1 MLKRNEKDLKVVR
14 VIKKVPVKFYSC
26 NSSRITNKMPILA
39 HDVQKHKLDVIHI
52 SEAGLQKKEPMG
64 MTGYKS
70 VKLTRKEPNRGSV
83 MYVRNDLMARMVRV
97 YAQKEEDTGAE
108 VIQLQMDTIPPTN
121 IFGVYLETGKL
132 AEDKE
137 YAHNKLKKRVTE

>member
-1 MLKRNEKDLKVVR
+1 
-14 VIKKVPVKFYSC
+14 
-26 NSSRITNKMPILA
+26 MPILV

-83 MYVRNDLMARMVRV
+83 IWVRNDLMERMVRV
-97 YAQKEEDTGAE
+97 YAQKEEETGAE
-108 VIQLQMDTIPPTN
+108 VIQLQMDTVPPTN
-121 IFGVYLETGKL
+121 IFGVYL
-132 AEDKE
+132 AEDKGRVQKTIN
-137 YAHNKLKKRVTE
+137 YIHGIFHLKQLLRKMLSFSTKGENSTK